1 MDKPQGEG
9 FIKVFA
15 PASIANLGP
24 GFDALGVA
32 LEGLGD
38 TVEARRTE
46 GGPRGVVISALTG
59 DAKGIPQEADR
70 NCAGRAAE
78 SVLAKLKGRAAKE
91 AGLEMR
97 IHKGLPQG
105 SGLGSSAAS
114 AVGGAVAA
122 HLLFGSELGR
132 NTILEAALEGET
144 LASGSRHAD
153 NLAASLLGGFTIVR
167 SHTPLEVVRLEA
179 PSAIRFVLVL
189 PEMEIETRRARA
201 VLPETIRLAD
211 AVVNWANAAAL
222 VAAVARGTIAEIG
235 RAVVDQV
242 IEPVRASM
250 IPGFH
255 DVKRAALQ
263 SGAHGCSISGA
274 GPALFAI
281 ATAETAEKVALAM
294 NAAFRQHG
302 LNSRHFIC
310 PPDNRGARRID

>member
-1 MDKPQGEG
+1 MDRPQGEG

-24 GFDALGVA
+24 GFDTLGVA

-38 TVEARRTE
+38 TIEARRIE
-46 GGPRGVVISALTG
+46 GGPRGVVISAMTG
-59 DAKGIPQEADR
+59 DAKGIPVEPDR

-78 SVLAKLKGRAAKE
+78 SVLKQLKGKAAKE
-91 AGLEMR
+91 ASLEMR

-122 HLLFGSELGR
+122 HLLFGSELGS
-132 NTILEAALEGET
+132 NTLLEAALEGEV

-153 NLAASLLGGFTIVR
+153 NLAASLLGGVTIVK
-167 SHTPLEVVRLEA
+167 SHTPLEVVRLDA
-179 PSAIRFVLVL
+179 PTAIRFVLVL
-189 PEMEIETRRARA
+189 PEMEIETRHARA
-201 VLPETIRLAD
+201 VLPEMVRLRD
-211 AVVNWANAAAL
+211 AVVNWANVAAL

-242 IEPVRASM
+242 IEPIRAPM

-255 DVKRAALQ
+255 DVKRAALEA
-263 SGAHGCSISGA
+263 GAHGCTISGA
-274 GPALFAI
+274 GPALFAV

-310 PPDNRGARRID
+310 PPDNRGARKID

>member
-1 MDKPQGEG
+1 MDNAQGQG
-9 FIKVFA
+9 WIKVFA
-15 PASIANLGP
+15 PASVANLGP

-38 TVEARRTE
+38 TLEARRVE
-46 GGPRGVVISALTG
+46 GGAHGVVISAITG
-59 DAKGIPQEADR
+59 DAKGIPLEPAR

-78 SVLAKLKGRAAKE
+78 SVLKKLKGKAARE

-122 HLLFGSELGR
+122 HLLLGSELGS
-132 NTILEAALEGET
+132 NTLLEAALEGEM

-153 NLAASLLGGFTIVR
+153 NLAASLLGGFTIVK
-167 SHTPLEVVRLEA
+167 SHTPLEVVRLDA

-189 PEMEIETRRARA
+189 PELEIETRYARS
-201 VLPETIRLAD
+201 VLPEMIRLSD

-222 VAAVARGTIAEIG
+222 VAAVARGNVADIG

-242 IEPVRASM
+242 VEPVRSKL
-250 IPGFH
+250 IPGFA
-255 DVKRAALQ
+255 DVKRAALEA
-263 SGAHGCSISGA
+263 GAYGCTISGA
-274 GPALFAI
+274 GPALFAVTT
-281 ATAETAEKVALAM
+281 ADTAERVATAM

-302 LNSRHFIC
+302 HNSRHFVC